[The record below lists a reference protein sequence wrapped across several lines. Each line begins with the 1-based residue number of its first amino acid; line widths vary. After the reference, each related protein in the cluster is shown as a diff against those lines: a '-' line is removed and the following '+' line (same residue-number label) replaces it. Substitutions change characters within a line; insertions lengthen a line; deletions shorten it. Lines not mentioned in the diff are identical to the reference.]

1 MPCGRRQCLMTQ
13 VAQFLGATDKFGPYV
28 LATGG
33 IGSLQHLL
41 AIAGGV
47 VVLLVSWTVGRK
59 RRRYAE

>member
-13 VAQFLGATDKFGPYV
+13 AAQFLGATDKFGPCM

-33 IGSLQHLL
+33 IGSLRDLL
-41 AIAGGV
+41 AIVGGV
-47 VVLLVSWTVGRK
+47 VVLLVSWTVERK